1 MGGGSSGTGEKGKG
15 RMKKGAHVSLIV
27 GVTIRAPAA
36 AVKAGRDRG
45 PSVTHRRA
53 KEQAA
58 EAAAA
63 EQKKA
68 KKPST
73 KKALGAALGLAG
85 VAAAGIVYGRVRLH
99 SSPHSAVNAT
109 GEERRNALMGKGW
122 ARRTVHVHGVTP
134 SGDAVLEAVDNVGRE
149 LFAAGEQGALKR
161 SSTPL
166 HYPLG

>member
-1 MGGGSSGTGEKGKG
+1 MGRRASYTAKMEKGACKG
-15 RMKKGAHVSLIV
+15 RTRFPSRGVM

-45 PSVTHRRA
+45 TSVTHRRA

-85 VAAAGIVYGRVRLH
+85 VAAAGVV
-99 SSPHSAVNAT
+99 
-109 GEERRNALMGKGW
+109 
-122 ARRTVHVHGVTP
+122 
-134 SGDAVLEAVDNVGRE
+134 
-149 LFAAGEQGALKR
+149 
-161 SSTPL
+161 
-166 HYPLG
+166 

>member
-1 MGGGSSGTGEKGKG
+1 MGVK
-15 RMKKGAHVSLIV
+15 
-27 GVTIRAPAA
+27 IRAPAA

-85 VAAAGIVYGRVRLH
+85 
-99 SSPHSAVNAT
+99 
-109 GEERRNALMGKGW
+109 KGHPPW
-122 ARRTVHVHGVTP
+122 PWPTI
-134 SGDAVLEAVDNVGRE
+134 LN
-149 LFAAGEQGALKR
+149 QN
-161 SSTPL
+161 
-166 HYPLG
+166 

>member
-1 MGGGSSGTGEKGKG
+1 MKKKAEECDGEKGRLLAK
-15 RMKKGAHVSLIV
+15 RKKCPWKRCSRFPYPGVM

-73 KKALGAALGLAG
+73 KKALGVALGLAG
-85 VAAAGIVYGRVRLH
+85 VAAVGRRRLWPC
-99 SSPHSAVNAT
+99 STPLVATHSAVN
-109 GEERRNALMGKGW
+109 GIDSM
-122 ARRTVHVHGVTP
+122 
-134 SGDAVLEAVDNVGRE
+134 
-149 LFAAGEQGALKR
+149 
-161 SSTPL
+161 
-166 HYPLG
+166 

>member
-1 MGGGSSGTGEKGKG
+1 
-15 RMKKGAHVSLIV
+15 MKKGAHVSLIV

-73 KKALGAALGLAG
+73 KKARGAALG
-85 VAAAGIVYGRVRLH
+85 
-99 SSPHSAVNAT
+99 
-109 GEERRNALMGKGW
+109 
-122 ARRTVHVHGVTP
+122 
-134 SGDAVLEAVDNVGRE
+134 
-149 LFAAGEQGALKR
+149 
-161 SSTPL
+161 
-166 HYPLG
+166 

>member
-1 MGGGSSGTGEKGKG
+1 
-15 RMKKGAHVSLIV
+15 MKKGGAHVSLIV

-63 EQKKA
+63 EQKPS

-73 KKALGAALGLAG
+73 KKALG
-85 VAAAGIVYGRVRLH
+85 GRRRLT
-99 SSPHSAVNAT
+99 AF
-109 GEERRNALMGKGW
+109 ERVPFDYHLLCNFVISVSLM
-122 ARRTVHVHGVTP
+122 
-134 SGDAVLEAVDNVGRE
+134 
-149 LFAAGEQGALKR
+149 
-161 SSTPL
+161 
-166 HYPLG
+166 